1 VAISQ
6 KVHHVGIPVSD
17 IEASI
22 DWYTNILGATDTG
35 IRGGGGGEVLSEAVK
50 VEGAEVAAAFLEMGD
65 LILELIEYKTPKSK
79 RGQIS
84 NNDVGALHLCF
95 QVDDMSA
102 AIEGL
107 KGTGASLHHEPVPLD
122 ESAGDL
128 AGYTF
133 MYFTDPDGISIELFQ
148 VPEGGR

>member
-1 VAISQ
+1 M
-6 KVHHVGIPVSD
+6 
-17 IEASI
+17 
-22 DWYTNILGATDTG
+22 
-35 IRGGGGGEVLSEAVK
+35 RGGGGGEVLSAAVK
-50 VEGAEVAAAFLEMGD
+50 VEDAEVKAAFLEMGD
-65 LILELIEYKTPKSK
+65 LVLELIEYQTPKSK

-95 QVDDMSA
+95 QVDDIGQA
-102 AIEGL
+102 VEAL
-107 KGTGASLHHEPVPLD
+107 RGTGASLHHEPVPLD
-122 ESAGDL
+122 ETAGDL

>member
-17 IEASI
+17 LEASI
-22 DWYTNILGATDTG
+22 KWYTTVIGAADTG
-35 IRGGGGGEVLSEAVK
+35 IRGGGGGDVLSEAVR
-50 VEGAEVAAAFLEMGD
+50 VEDAEVQAAFLRMGD
-65 LILELIEYKTPKSK
+65 LILELIEYKSPKSK
-79 RGQIS
+79 PGQIS
-84 NNDVGALHLCF
+84 NNDIGALHLCF
-95 QVDDMSA
+95 QVDD
-102 AIEGL
+102 IEEAVEKL
-107 KGTGASLHHEPVPLD
+107 KGSGASLHHEPVPLD

-148 VPEGGR
+148 VPEGGQ